1 LTCHRAPFSAFF
13 VIFLSN
19 LGSEDDSCSIRAQI
33 GQSGIK
39 TFYGGI
45 KVDPLTVYRWLQIF
59 LLRGTDTLKSKKSPG
74 RKPALTKSQ
83 KRELDK
89 MITDGPSECGF
100 PGSCWRSPMIQ
111 KLIYEKFGVF
121 YSVHYISQL
130 LKNMGFSYQ
139 KANFSPTITTQWKDK
154 NGWTKNGPKFIVWP
168 GNGTF

>member
-1 LTCHRAPFSAFF
+1 MLREFERYGDLRSAKR
-13 VIFLSN
+13 VMTILAISAGQVLDN
-19 LGSEDDSCSIRAQI
+19 IAQI
-33 GQSGIK
+33 L
-39 TFYGGI
+39 
-45 KVDPLTVYRWLQIF
+45 KVDPLTVYRWLQKF
-59 LLRGTDTLKSKKSPG
+59 LLGGPESLKSMKSPG

-100 PGSCWRSPMIQ
+100 PGACWRSPMIQ

-139 KANFSPTITTQWKDK
+139 KA
-154 NGWTKNGPKFIVWP
+154 KFVSDHHDP
-168 GNGTF
+168 VER